1 MLRPNGA
8 WIAGGG
14 HALCSPEDAAVASL
28 RIASLPTRPHGRR
41 AVAPCKPGPV
51 RAAAMAHGRNL
62 GEPSSPTRV
71 RTAKHFKQS
80 LSVMSDKRRASVER
94 IAGAQLA
101 SMNGTM
107 ADAVGQ
113 SNRQRMVWLSLL
125 AMPLLFP
132 VALPGM
138 ASIVGAFCI
147 LVAFGLFSG
156 QPVPLPAWLARREIN
171 GRARALL
178 ARMVSRVVNVIA
190 ALGRPR
196 LLRLSDR
203 PARVVNG
210 LMLCAAGLTMMV
222 PVPIISFDNVLP
234 ALAIVL
240 IAWGLRLRDGLML
253 VGGYLV
259 TLVAIASVI
268 LLWWGGTV
276 AATEL
281 LSLTGLTFGR

>member
-1 MLRPNGA
+1 
-8 WIAGGG
+8 
-14 HALCSPEDAAVASL
+14 
-28 RIASLPTRPHGRR
+28 
-41 AVAPCKPGPV
+41 
-51 RAAAMAHGRNL
+51 
-62 GEPSSPTRV
+62 
-71 RTAKHFKQS
+71 
-80 LSVMSDKRRASVER
+80 MSDKRRASVER

-156 QPVPLPAWLARREIN
+156 QPVSLPAWLARREIN

-178 ARMVSRVVNVIA
+178 ARMISRVVNVIA

-203 PARVVNG
+203 PARAVNG

-259 TLVAIASVI
+259 TLAAIASVI

-281 LSLTGLTFGR
+281 LALTGLTFGR